1 MLDRRR
7 KEVDLLRE
15 RYGDLEVGQAIDWVI
30 FRHFKLPDG
39 LNREE
44 TELLVEIPS
53 AYPQS
58 PPDNF
63 YVAEGLRS
71 SAGGALTNYSERI
84 AKLGRNWGQFSFHV
98 QDWSPCSDILD
109 GHNLLTFMLGV
120 EKRLKE
126 IP

>member
-7 KEVDLLRE
+7 REVDLLRD
-15 RYGDLEVGQAIDWVI
+15 RYGDLETGQAMDWVI
-30 FRHFKLPDG
+30 FRRFKLPGG

-53 AYPQS
+53 AYPQCA
-58 PPDNF
+58 PDNF

-71 SAGGALTNYSERI
+71 GSGGALSNYSEGVS
-84 AKLGRNWGQFSFHV
+84 KLGRNWGQFSFHV
-98 QDWSPCSDILD
+98 QDWSPSSDIPD
-109 GHNLLTFMLGV
+109 GHNLLTFLLGV